1 MGANRLGIFCVIVS
15 LLLHGL
21 VAAVTLARSLD
32 FSPQPVVV
40 YEVVL
45 ANSPAQAG
53 ASRQRQQLNKKSGQS
68 AQPRPI
74 RAKHEP
80 PAAAS
85 ALVQPAMPTAATAP
99 LPPVAAQLPPPAT
112 AAREDVRPSASV
124 ATVGTQQ
131 SVRDEGAG
139 SPLPQLGSSGAP
151 AFSRQVAPVYPARAR
166 QLGREGTVVLKLAI
180 DAEGRLQGVEVVQPA
195 AFGFTQAALTAI
207 RQSSYRPAVRAGRPV
222 QAQALITIRFTLRS

>member
-1 MGANRLGIFCVIVS
+1 MGTDRLGILCVIVS

-32 FSPQPVVV
+32 FSLQPVAV

-45 ANSPAQAG
+45 TNSPAQAG

-74 RAKHEP
+74 RARHQV

-85 ALVQPAMPTAATAP
+85 LAQPAMPTAATAS
-99 LPPVAAQLPPPAT
+99 LPPVATQLPSVAPT
-112 AAREDVRPSASV
+112 AREDVTPSASV
-124 ATVGTQQ
+124 ASVGTQQ

>member
-1 MGANRLGIFCVIVS
+1 MGTDRLGILCVIVS

-45 ANSPAQAG
+45 TNSPAQVG
-53 ASRQRQQLNKKSGQS
+53 ASQQRQQLTKKSGQS

-85 ALVQPAMPTAATAP
+85 LAQPAMPTAATAS
-99 LPPVAAQLPPPAT
+99 LPPVVAQLPPPAT
-112 AAREDVRPSASV
+112 AAREDVTPSASV
-124 ATVGTQQ
+124 ASVGTQQ